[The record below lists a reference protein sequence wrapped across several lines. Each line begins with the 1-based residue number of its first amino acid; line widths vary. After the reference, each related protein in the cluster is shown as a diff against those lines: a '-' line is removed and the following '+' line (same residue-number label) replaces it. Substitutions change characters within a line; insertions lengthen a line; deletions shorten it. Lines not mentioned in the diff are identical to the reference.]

1 VNVGPSGRQQIDQSA
16 AAGHK
21 SPGGIRILGVPVRLH
36 FTFVLLVV
44 FLVAMGVRGGQSAML
59 NVLYILALFASVVLH
74 ELGHVAVSRRYGIK
88 THEIVLYPIG
98 GVAKLERTPKAK
110 EELWIA
116 LAGPAV
122 NVLIAAGLFAWLAYT
137 NTPISASVLAEPTDM
152 NVLARVAFG
161 NLILAAFNMI
171 PAFPM
176 DGGRVLRAIM
186 ARFSPEDVA
195 TRRAALAGRVLAI
208 VIGLYGVMTMQ
219 FMLLFIA
226 FFVYVGASQESAA
239 VTGRVLTEGIPVRA
253 AMITDYRVLEHGN
266 TIREAANMLLA
277 TSQQDFPVVVGS
289 QVVGLLGRN
298 ALLRGMA
305 VDGPDAY
312 VAGIMD
318 RNYPRVSPDDDLTEI
333 LPLMAETSCALV
345 MDATDQLLGI
355 ITRENVSEFLMLRRF
370 GMEAARA

>member
-1 VNVGPSGRQQIDQSA
+1 MSSWTPVTEETPVEQKAKPARGF
-16 AAGHK
+16 K
-21 SPGGIRILGVPVRLH
+21 LLGVPVRLH
-36 FTFVLLVV
+36 FTFVILLV
-44 FLVAMGVRGGQSAML
+44 FLATIGIQGGESGIY
-59 NVLYILALFASVVLH
+59 NVVYILALFTSVVLH
-74 ELGHVAVSRRYGIK
+74 ELGHVAVSKRYGIN
-88 THEIVLYPIG
+88 TQEIVLYPIG
-98 GVAKLERTPKAK
+98 GVARLERNPRPK

-122 NVLIAAGLFAWLAYT
+122 NILIAIAIGSWLVFSHAE
-137 NTPISASVLAEPTDM
+137 ISIRSLAEPADS
-152 NVLARVAFG
+152 NLLARIAIG

-176 DGGRVLRAIM
+176 DGGRVLRAVM
-186 ARFSPEDVA
+186 ARFSPEEVA
-195 TRRAALAGRVLAI
+195 TRRAAAAGRAFAI
-208 VIGLYGVMTMQ
+208 IIGLYGLVSMQ

-226 FFVYVGASQESAA
+226 MFVYLGASQESAA

-253 AMITDYRVLEHGN
+253 AMITDFRTLDHGN
-266 TIREAANMLLA
+266 TIREAANLLLA
-277 TSQQDFPVVVGS
+277 TSQQDFPVVLGE

-318 RNYPRVSPDDDLTEI
+318 RNYPRVSPDENLQQM

-345 MDATDQLLGI
+345 MDTHDNLLGI
-355 ITRENVSEFLMLRRF
+355 VTRENVSEFLMLRRF
-370 GMEAARA
+370 GMEAATRA